1 MKRFIVNLIIIIICF
16 LFQTTIFPMISVK
29 SIIPNI
35 MVVFVA
41 CAGFMQGSRYGL
53 LVGFASG
60 LLMDIYSFD
69 IFGFYTILYMII
81 GFTNGFIHN
90 YFYLKDFKTPALL
103 ITLTNI
109 FTSLSI
115 YVVLFLFRA
124 KFEFLDYLINIII
137 PEIAFTLLI
146 SVIFYPLLWL
156 VEANI
161 FEKKKSESQ

>member
-1 MKRFIVNLIIIIICF
+1 MKRFIVNIILVIICF

-35 MVVFVA
+35 MVVLV
-41 CAGFMQGSRYGL
+41 CCTGFMQGSRNGL
-53 LVGFASG
+53 FVGFACG
-60 LLMDIYSFD
+60 LLMDIFSFD

-103 ITLTNI
+103 IFLTNI
-109 FTSLSI
+109 FASLFT
-115 YVVLFLFRA
+115 YVTLFLFRA
-124 KFEFLDYLINIII
+124 KFNFLDYLIDIII
-137 PEIAFTLLI
+137 PEIAFTLFI
-146 SVIFYPLLWL
+146 SVLFYPLLW
-156 VEANI
+156 VIEAHI